1 MASQPNLRA
10 VLISW
15 IDIVSVRR
23 ERDFHMSD
31 DLFVLNF
38 LNVSIAEAN
47 QYATDLATNLRDAS
61 QDAIVEQRRTRSDT
75 QDFGATLVIVLGTAS
90 ATAIANGVASW
101 LMRHSGARIEISRHG
116 AVVATNL
123 DSRDA
128 AKIAEAFSR

>member
-1 MASQPNLRA
+1 
-10 VLISW
+10 
-15 IDIVSVRR
+15 
-23 ERDFHMSD
+23 MSD
-31 DLFVLNF
+31 DFFILSFPKVT
-38 LNVSIAEAN
+38 IAEAN
-47 QYATDLATNLRDAS
+47 QYATDLAMNLRDVS
-61 QDAIVEQRRTRSDT
+61 DDVKVEQRRTRADT

-128 AKIAEAFSR
+128 ARIAEAFSR